1 MISRILHIAFYYLSV
16 MPLVA
21 FLLFKFLPA
30 GELNKARLA
39 MVGILIMLALPLR
52 LILKTI
58 PTQPIKLNRNH
69 AWFAVVLTFGS
80 AFLLWRISQ
89 HTQGMTDAW
98 QMWNMK
104 GKFYFLSFVNG
115 VEFRLVLPEW
125 FHPGY
130 PAFFPFQLAG
140 IALLLGTWVSEV
152 AIFVALL
159 YYALIALMFFDLAGR
174 IQGAR
179 PFWPTTLGDISL
191 LLAILLP
198 VLPGIIMATA
208 EQCADIP
215 LGVFLLYAYY
225 LTRELTGSGKGSV
238 GLFALLGLSFA
249 VMLHVKNE
257 GVLLVLMVFPAF
269 LWLFRSSLK
278 SLKHTAMLLGSFG
291 LSFVLLVLFKVHAP
305 ELQPY
310 KFQLSR
316 VVQDLVDLSRYA
328 FILKGFL
335 AFQILTAFFA
345 PIAAAILVFQ
355 FRKKDLFLLVPLLL
369 NFAFYHA
376 FFLITPEDLP
386 WHWISAYHRINIQV
400 MPAWFFVSAASLGG
414 LLLHKESGNP

>member
-1 MISRILHIAFYYLSV
+1 

-21 FLLFKFLPA
+21 FFLFKFIPA
-30 GELNKARLA
+30 GELNKARFA
-39 MVGILIMLALPLR
+39 MVGILILLALPLR

-58 PTQPIKLNRNH
+58 PVEPIRLNKNH
-69 AWFAVVLTFGS
+69 LWFAIVLSLGC
-80 AFLLWRISQ
+80 AFLIWRISE

-104 GKFYFLSFVNG
+104 GKFYFVSFAIG
-115 VEFRLVLPEW
+115 LDFRLVLPEW

-140 IALLLGTWVSEV
+140 IALLLGTWVPEI

-159 YYALIALMFFDLAGR
+159 YYALIALIFFDLAGR
-174 IQGAR
+174 IQSTR
-179 PFWPTTLGDISL
+179 PFWPTALGDVSL

-225 LTRELTGSGKGSV
+225 VARELRSSEKDSV
-238 GLFALLGLSFA
+238 GLFVLLGLSFA

-257 GVLLVLMVFPAF
+257 GVLLVFMVFPAF
-269 LWLFRSSLK
+269 LWLFRSGLK
-278 SLKHTAMLLGSFG
+278 SLKNAIALSGSFA
-291 LSFVLLVLFKVHAP
+291 LSFLLLVLFKINAP

-316 VVQDLVDLSRYA
+316 VIADLMDLSRYA
-328 FILKGFL
+328 FILKGFV

-355 FRKKDLFLLVPLLL
+355 FRRRDLILLVPLVL

-400 MPAWFFVSAASLGG
+400 MPAWFFVAAASLGG
-414 LLLHKESGNP
+414 VFGRKVSGNP